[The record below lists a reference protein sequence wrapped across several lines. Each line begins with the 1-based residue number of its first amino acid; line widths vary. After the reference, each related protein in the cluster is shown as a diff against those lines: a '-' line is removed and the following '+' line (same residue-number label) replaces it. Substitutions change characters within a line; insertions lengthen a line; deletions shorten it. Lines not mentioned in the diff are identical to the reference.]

1 MHPFQLLFLLFLIV
15 PLVEIYLLIQV
26 GGIIGPW
33 PTIFLVVFTAVLG
46 AWLLRIQGFTT
57 LMRVRTTMAQGGIP
71 AVEMVE
77 GAVLLVSGA
86 LLLTPG
92 FFTDTIGFLCLIPS
106 LRRAVIRWAF
116 GRFLIPPGFGGQGPG
131 PGAGDNSSQHQS
143 PRTLEG
149 EYRREDD

>member
-1 MHPFQLLFLLFLIV
+1 MHPFQLLFVLFLVV
-15 PLVEIYLLIQV
+15 PLIEIYLLIQV

-46 AWLLRIQGFTT
+46 AWLLRIQGFAT
-57 LMRVRTTMAQGGIP
+57 LERVRSTMAQGGIP
-71 AVEMVE
+71 AMEMVE

-92 FFTDTIGFLCLIPS
+92 FFTDTIGFLCLIPT

-116 GRFLIPPGFGGQGPG
+116 GRFLKPPGGFGGPGTGAGSHSNRQQGP
-131 PGAGDNSSQHQS
+131 A
-143 PRTLEG
+143 TLEG